1 MFSLAYT
8 GSNLKITETVRD
20 LRRVPSVPHTLQGSP
35 AKYLKAI
42 SPESICPMY
51 GTDSGIRHLCKTALT
66 HIRQSIALR
75 KCSVTEAEAKRSNSF
90 ICFIN
95 MDNLKFTQYLYKK
108 T

>member
-1 MFSLAYT
+1 MFTLTHTS
-8 GSNLKITETVRD
+8 GNLKITETVGD

-51 GTDSGIRHLCKTALT
+51 GTDSGIRHLRKTALT

-75 KCSVTEAEAKRSNSF
+75 KCSRNGGGS
-90 ICFIN
+90 
-95 MDNLKFTQYLYKK
+95 
-108 T
+108 

>member
-1 MFSLAYT
+1 MLSFAYP
-8 GSNLKITETVRD
+8 GSNLKIMETVRD

-51 GTDSGIRHLCKTALT
+51 GTDSGIRHLRKTALT
-66 HIRQSIALR
+66 HIRQPLLCASAP
-75 KCSVTEAEAKRSNSF
+75 VTEAEAKRSNSF